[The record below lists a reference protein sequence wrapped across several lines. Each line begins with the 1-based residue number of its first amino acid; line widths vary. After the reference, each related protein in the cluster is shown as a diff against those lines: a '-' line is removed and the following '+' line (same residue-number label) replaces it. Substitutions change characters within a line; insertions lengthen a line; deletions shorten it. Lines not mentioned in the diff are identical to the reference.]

1 MKDNLSLSFH
11 MANINH
17 KTKAKVSLKTFGK
30 QRKNNVNKRKNKK
43 KCS

>member
-17 KTKAKVSLKTFGK
+17 KTKAKVSLKTFWK
-30 QRKNNVNKRKNKK
+30 TAEE
-43 KCS
+43 